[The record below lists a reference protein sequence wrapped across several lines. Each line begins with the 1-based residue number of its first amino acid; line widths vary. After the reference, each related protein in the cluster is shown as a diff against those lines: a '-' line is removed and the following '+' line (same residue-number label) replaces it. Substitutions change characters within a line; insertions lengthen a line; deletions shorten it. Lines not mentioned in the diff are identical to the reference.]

1 MCKCSR
7 KQSTLK
13 DRFIYII
20 LRRRG
25 RKCCGQIKTKIKFF
39 AINSTHCVWKK
50 TNTAYDKKN
59 SIPTVKHG
67 IVYTGGCFSAK
78 VIRRLLRIKGLVE
91 DNLLPLNSKFT
102 AHYKVRSVMLGALAP
117 AHMSWSKWVFFRWSC
132 SVYPFWVEPRVQTC
146 LVHLFVIVGNQQEV
160 YSRSA
165 SPPVICQ
172 SISILMV
179 VFRWR
184 RNSLFHFLDWI
195 NVPPSHKPM
204 SIWVDCLP
212 LPLAA
217 DLICGIFTCVAL
229 CSSRFPPSHLPVL
242 LPTSFS
248 YIWKNR
254 LEVALFLT
262 LTWIPSPHIH
272 SPADT
277 RKPPTIPVL
286 LIFLIFSP
294 TNH

>member
-117 AHMSWSKWVFFRWSC
+117 AHMSWSKWVFFHWSC

-160 YSRSA
+160 Y
-165 SPPVICQ
+165 
-172 SISILMV
+172 
-179 VFRWR
+179 
-184 RNSLFHFLDWI
+184 
-195 NVPPSHKPM
+195 
-204 SIWVDCLP
+204 
-212 LPLAA
+212 
-217 DLICGIFTCVAL
+217 
-229 CSSRFPPSHLPVL
+229 
-242 LPTSFS
+242 
-248 YIWKNR
+248 
-254 LEVALFLT
+254 
-262 LTWIPSPHIH
+262 
-272 SPADT
+272 
-277 RKPPTIPVL
+277 
-286 LIFLIFSP
+286 
-294 TNH
+294 